1 MENIDVSSSN
11 EDDKDDIMN
20 YKGKKSLSN
29 SLAAIKGFDR
39 TKEN

>member
-11 EDDKDDIMN
+11 EDDKDGIMN
-20 YKGKKSLSN
+20 YAGKKSSKN
-29 SLAAIKGFDR
+29 SLTGISGFDR